1 VIRFKRR
8 DGWTRNLVA
17 SCINGGVEYVI
28 PHYSNETWINDY
40 IKDKLDGEKLTNNF
54 EYGDCSFFYIID
66 ESRIVKTSLN
76 IEINAC
82 IGDETSVQSTTDTNK
97 GV

>member
-28 PHYSNETWINDY
+28 PHYANETWINSC

-54 EYGDCSFFYIID
+54 TYGDCSFFYIIN

-97 GV
+97 RV